1 MEIDHLVPEAQGGLT
16 EEGNLWL
23 ACSAC
28 NTFKGDR
35 TTVLD
40 PLTGEIVPLF
50 NPRQQHWEEHFAWTA
65 AGDYIIGQ
73 TAIGRAT
80 VAALKLNRPLMVRAR
95 RLWMR
100 IGVHPPQDTV
110 GAQEQGDDV

>member
-1 MEIDHLVPEAQGGLT
+1 MAVESVTVHVPHALYARFEERARQTQRSVEEELVEA
-16 EEGNLWL
+16 L
-23 ACSAC
+23 AEAVS
-28 NTFKGDR
+28 
-35 TTVLD
+35 L
-40 PLTGEIVPLF
+40 E
-50 NPRQQHWEEHFAWTA
+50 QQRWGEHFAWTA

-95 RLWMR
+95 RLWVR
-100 IGVHPPQDTV
+100 IRVHPPQDTA

>member
-16 EEGNLWL
+16 EEGRL

>member
-1 MEIDHLVPEAQGGLT
+1 MEIDHLIPTARGGRT

-28 NTFKGDR
+28 NALKGDR
-35 TTVLD
+35 TEALD
-40 PLTGEIVPLF
+40 PLTGELVGLF
-50 NPRQQHWEEHFAWTA
+50 HPRRHRWTEHFAWTP

-80 VAALKLNRPLMVRAR
+80 IAALKLNRPLLVRAR
-95 RLWMR
+95 RLWVR
-100 IGVHPPQDTV
+100 LEVHPPGAGGSSSHEDT
-110 GAQEQGDDV
+110 